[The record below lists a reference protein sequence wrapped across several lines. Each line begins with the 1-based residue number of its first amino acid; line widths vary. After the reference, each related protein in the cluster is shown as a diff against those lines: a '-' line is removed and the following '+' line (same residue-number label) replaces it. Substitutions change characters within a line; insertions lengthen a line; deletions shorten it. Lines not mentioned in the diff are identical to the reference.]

1 MRLQKNTS
9 LALYS
14 VLEFA
19 TDPTRHISAAEIA
32 DKYGVSS
39 HHLAKVLSEL
49 ARAGIVESVRG
60 VGGGYRFAGNER
72 RLTMMDV
79 IAMFEDFALPA
90 AKRRESSEPTPVG
103 RALGAVLSE
112 IDEIA
117 KATFSSITLA
127 TMLRLIE
134 RQQRGEIEAAP
145 QRNANR
151 AARTA
156 TRAGDREPRRPRAS
170 ARPAKA

>member
-19 TDPTRHISAAEIA
+19 SDPTRHISAAEIA

-39 HHLAKVLSEL
+39 HHLAKVLAEL
-49 ARAGIVESVRG
+49 ARTGMVESVRG
-60 VGGGYRFAGNER
+60 AGGGYRFTGNAR
-72 RLTMMDV
+72 RLTLMD
-79 IAMFEDFALPA
+79 IIQLFEEFAPPA
-90 AKRRESSEPTPVG
+90 ADRDGPHGPTPVDL
-103 RALGAVLSE
+103 ALGAVLAE
-112 IDEIA
+112 IDENA

-134 RQQRGEIEAAP
+134 RQQASAAAAAQQPPGE
-145 QRNANR
+145 
-151 AARTA
+151 
-156 TRAGDREPRRPRAS
+156 AGDGAAHAPRSGAPRPPGHPDAG
-170 ARPAKA
+170 